1 MIDQAGRSDG
11 ITLTDGVR
19 DNSMGLRT
27 RAQDTAVGIAVQYNR
42 VWSTPRMTSLV
53 QMHCYCLEHKFSA
66 RGRAIFSS

>member
-11 ITLTDGVR
+11 ITLTNGVR

-53 QMHCYCLEHKFSA
+53 QTHCCSLGHKLSA
-66 RGRAIFSS
+66 RGRATFSS

>member
-11 ITLTDGVR
+11 ITLTNGVR
-19 DNSMGLRT
+19 DNSGLKT

-53 QMHCYCLEHKFSA
+53 QTHCCSLGHKFSA
-66 RGRAIFSS
+66 RGRATFSS